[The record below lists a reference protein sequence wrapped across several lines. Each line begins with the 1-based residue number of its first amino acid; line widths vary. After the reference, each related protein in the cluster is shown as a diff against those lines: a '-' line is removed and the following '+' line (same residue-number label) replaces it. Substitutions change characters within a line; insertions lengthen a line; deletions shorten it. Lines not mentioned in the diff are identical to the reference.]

1 MHALSSSISKLPHT
15 IIISQPLLQ
24 HVVMYRT
31 IIAEMVLKKSPS
43 RIGDATSAYDQ
54 NETFMSPAYDLVLK
68 YFPMIVDDPDINYT
82 FLSLWNERK
91 TMEKKN
97 RKVRLLDSFEFTHN
111 QHIPKLSCYY
121 SSLLTMTEQVLLSYS
136 HAIYNVL

>member
-43 RIGDATSAYDQ
+43 HIGDATPAYDQ
-54 NETFMSPAYDLVLK
+54 NETFMSPVYDLVLK

-97 RKVRLLDSFEFTHN
+97 RKVRLLDSFEFT
-111 QHIPKLSCYY
+111 QSKYPKAL
-121 SSLLTMTEQVLLSYS
+121 VLLFIST
-136 HAIYNVL
+136 AND